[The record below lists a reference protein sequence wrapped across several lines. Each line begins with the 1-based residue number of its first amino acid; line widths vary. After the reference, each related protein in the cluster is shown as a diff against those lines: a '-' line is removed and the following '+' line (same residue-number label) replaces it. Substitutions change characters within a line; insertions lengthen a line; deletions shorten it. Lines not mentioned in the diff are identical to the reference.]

1 MPVVLGKLK
10 KRGLSLAF
18 DYENKV
24 FLLKDYIGRTHVAIP
39 VEEVINLLIEKAAF
53 NFSGKKEFSNQG
65 ENANNGFFDFEV
77 SEEDKKLLISRLY
90 KTEPKLYK
98 NNQVIRFSP
107 KGLKKMIDLYFKNYI
122 SESEKEK
129 LEYFVIQ
136 ELYNNFF
143 IKRGIPSTETIRSML
158 SSLKRK
164 IVEPKL
170 REKPL
175 MKEQISFAKT
185 T

>member
-1 MPVVLGKLK
+1 VPVVLGKLK
-10 KRGLSLAF
+10 KKGLSLAF

-39 VEEVINLLIEKAAF
+39 VEEVINLLIEKSAF
-53 NFSGKKEFSNQG
+53 NSSSKKEFSNQG
-65 ENANNGFFDFEV
+65 ENASNGFFDFEI

-107 KGLKKMIDLYFKNYI
+107 KGLRKMIDLYFKNYI
-122 SESEKEK
+122 SENEKEK
-129 LEYFVIQ
+129 VEYFVIQ

-158 SSLKRK
+158 SNLRRK
-164 IVEPKL
+164 IMEPRL
-170 REKPL
+170 RKDSEK
-175 MKEQISFAKT
+175 KEI
-185 T
+185 

>member
-1 MPVVLGKLK
+1 M
-10 KRGLSLAF
+10 
-18 DYENKV
+18 
-24 FLLKDYIGRTHVAIP
+24 LKDYIGRTHIAISA
-39 VEEVINLLIEKAAF
+39 EEVINLLIEKTAF
-53 NFSGKKEFSNQG
+53 NSSDKKGFSNQG
-65 ENANNGFFDFEV
+65 EDASNGFLDFEI

-107 KGLKKMIDLYFKNYI
+107 KGLRKMIDLYFKNYI

-129 LEYFVIQ
+129 VEYFVIQ

-164 IVEPKL
+164 IAF
-170 REKPL
+170 
-175 MKEQISFAKT
+175 KE
-185 T
+185 

>member
-10 KRGLSLAF
+10 KKGLSLAF

-39 VEEVINLLIEKAAF
+39 VEEVINLLIEKSAF
-53 NFSGKKEFSNQG
+53 NSSSKKEFSNQG
-65 ENANNGFFDFEV
+65 ENASNGFFDFEI

-107 KGLKKMIDLYFKNYI
+107 KGLRKMIDLYFKNYI
-122 SESEKEK
+122 SENEKEK
-129 LEYFVIQ
+129 VEYFVIQ
-136 ELYNNFF
+136 ELYNSFF

-158 SSLKRK
+158 SNLRRK
-164 IVEPKL
+164 IMEPRL
-170 REKPL
+170 RKDSEK
-175 MKEQISFAKT
+175 KEI
-185 T
+185 